1 MTFLKEYMNEL
12 SLLEESMICKK
23 KMIRYY
29 ELNNKVILKGNVENI
44 YPYLNKAKF
53 FVLTSRWE
61 DPGFVII
68 ESMFMKK
75 IVLSSDCKNGPIE
88 IINHGVNGFLFKN
101 YDKNAF
107 LKKFHQIYK
116 MINKNKKTI
125 NNIKHKAVETTKMF
139 TLFNHYKNIIKL
151 FK

>member
-1 MTFLKEYMNEL
+1 M
-12 SLLEESMICKK
+12 
-23 KMIRYY
+23 
-29 ELNNKVILKGNVENI
+29 ILKGNVKNI

-88 IINHGVNGFLFKN
+88 IIKHGVNGFLFKN
-101 YDKNAF
+101 LDENDF
-107 LKKFHQIYK
+107 LDKFHHTYK

-125 NNIKHKAVETTKMF
+125 NHIKQKAAETTKMF
-139 TLFNHYKNIIKL
+139 TLLNHYKNIIKI